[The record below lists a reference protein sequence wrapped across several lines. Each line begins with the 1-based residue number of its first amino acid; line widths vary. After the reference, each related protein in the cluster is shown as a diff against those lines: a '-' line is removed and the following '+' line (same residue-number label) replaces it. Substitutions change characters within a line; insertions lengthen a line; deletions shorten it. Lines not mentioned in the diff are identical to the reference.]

1 MIFTDS
7 DGERLDEL
15 RDRIA
20 EALGDDNVIRDR
32 VVAEYNRLIKKLW
45 DSEAEESLLRLKTSK
60 Q

>member
-1 MIFTDS
+1 VIFTDS